1 MEGRGGFARQIVK
14 LVCQNR
20 IRNGEELESEEIVG
34 AGRFILESPGDRNHQ
49 VFITGRV
56 NVQL

>member
-20 IRNGEELESEEIVG
+20 IGNGEELENRKTVG
-34 AGRFILESPGDRNHQ
+34 AGRFILESLGDGNHQ
-49 VFITGRV
+49 VFIIGRV